1 MNRKIKLRAW
11 DTEEKKMYFFSIGF
25 NENGIGEVDG
35 GGGNFSHKFGEL
47 QQFTG
52 LLDKNGKEIY
62 GGDII
67 TQHKLRAEN
76 FGEITGEI
84 IWYEDYAGFA
94 IAILSDDGKER
105 FVTQLDKSIEL
116 EVIGNIYERITLS

>member
-1 MNRKIKLRAW
+1 MNREIKFRAW
-11 DTEEKKMYFFSIGF
+11 DTNQKQWV
-25 NENGIGEVDG
+25 GIEVLYLG
-35 GGGNFSHKFGEL
+35 GLGQEL
-47 QQFTG
+47 EVEAKRSGIKIMQSTG

-62 GGDII
+62 EGDII

-105 FVTQLDKSIEL
+105 FVTHLDKSIEL
-116 EVIGNIYERITLS
+116 EVIGNTYEERITLS